1 MAKKF
6 AIPFAATG
14 DKAVVPDALQPDG
27 SVSYTQGFGPD
38 YELDRDVDPV
48 NAKDVPRDETNQLF
62 FEVTDAIGEIQS
74 LGAAEWSID
83 LAPYAINAEVYHS
96 DKRWKSTISNNNSE
110 PGVGSD
116 WIETAVAN
124 ATEELR
130 GVLRV
135 GTQAEVNAGALDSV
149 AVTPK
154 KLRWGF
160 SVSLA
165 KNGYIV
171 FPTWLGGLVMQWT
184 DVSSGVQVPANSS
197 VSVDFSFPIAFPNEV
212 FHLFSGSRAGATV
225 VSFSGSGRWPAGD
238 TVALYNASANPGVK
252 NATVLAL
259 GR

>member
-62 FEVTDAIGEIQS
+62 FDVTDAIGEIQS

-124 ATEELR
+124 ATEALR
-130 GVLRV
+130 GVLRI
-135 GTQAEVNAGALDSV
+135 GTQEEVDAGALDDV

-154 KLRWGF
+154 KLRMGF
-160 SVSLA
+160 AGSIGV
-165 KNGYIV
+165 NGYIA
-171 FPTWLGGLVMQWT
+171 FPSWLLGFIIQWGLQST
-184 DVSSGVQVPANSS
+184 PSLASGETTSGAVT
-197 VSVDFSFPIAFPNEV
+197 FPVAFPNAMR
-212 FHLFSGSRAGATV
+212 G
-225 VSFSGSGRWPAGD
+225 
-238 TVALYNASANPGVK
+238 
-252 NATVLAL
+252 LAL
-259 GR
+259 TYKSVGANGAMGYTAPALGGFTYTLRALATLSSSEFFFIAVGR

>member
-38 YELDRDVDPV
+38 YELDREVDPV

-62 FEVTDAIGEIQS
+62 FDVTEAIGEIQKN
-74 LGAAEWSID
+74 GAAEWSID

-124 ATEELR
+124 ATEALR
-130 GVLRV
+130 GVLRI
-135 GTQAEVNAGALDSV
+135 GTQVEVDAGELDDV

-154 KLRWGF
+154 KLRWG
-160 SVSLA
+160 VSFRLA
-165 KNGYIV
+165 QNGYV
-171 FPTWLGGLVMQWT
+171 AFPSWIGGLILQWGKN
-184 DVSSGVQVPANSS
+184 DVGADTTAS
-197 VSVDFSFPIAFPNEV
+197 VTLPVTFPNAA
-212 FHLFSGSRAGATV
+212 FSATTAFAVSGDYNDSCGAY
-225 VSFSGSGRWPAGD
+225 FSTLSVLVLR
-238 TVALYNASANPGVK
+238 NASNVTRAVHWIAIGY
-252 NATVLAL
+252 
-259 GR
+259 